1 MKIRPTN
8 KYKLYQETNN
18 SSDGTKITSDDETY
32 GGAINWFNDYINS
45 GQYNELL
52 RRTEEISGSP
62 NTYSGIRSTE
72 ENPTGTSPGLAT
84 QNTKEFMKNPL
95 IYSPEGRTEIYDLH
109 NHGDVGS
116 YYKRFGEY
124 AKPGPDGTKNP
135 RILLG
140 HDELKMETFGE
151 GMGHDA
157 VLAHELGH
165 TDDNQM
171 TIDNEVN
178 EYITSKN
185 KLVTEE
191 GKTGSMLEA
200 FGNPGSY
207 HHDAAANETRA
218 DLIQLRYEMQRDGI
232 FNSTGE
238 KFKEFKKK
246 HLKKVKGKKGIGQRL
261 FNNFS
266 DEDIIDLMNNIAKAE
281 PVDDGLEPPVELV

>member
-8 KYKLYQETNN
+8 KYKIYQET
-18 SSDGTKITSDDETY
+18 SDGTKITPDNETY
-32 GGAINWFNDYINS
+32 GGAITWFNDYINS

-52 RRTEEISGSP
+52 RRTEEISGPP
-62 NTYSGIRSTE
+62 NDYSGIRPTE

-95 IYSPEGRTEIYDLH
+95 IYSPDGRTEIYDLH

-124 AKPGPDGTKNP
+124 AKPGPDGTTNP

-140 HDELKMETFGE
+140 NDKLKMETFGK

-165 TDDNQM
+165 TDKNQM
-171 TIDNEVN
+171 TIDDDVN
-178 EYITSKN
+178 DYITLKN
-185 KLVTEE
+185 TLVTEE
-191 GKTGSMLEA
+191 GKTGSPMQA
-200 FGNPGSY
+200 MGNPEAY
-207 HHDAAANETRA
+207 HHDASSSETRA
-218 DLIQLRYEMQRDGI
+218 DLVQLRYEMQRDGI

-246 HLKKVKGKKGIGQRL
+246 HLKKVKGKEGIGQRL
-261 FNNFS
+261 FKYFS
-266 DEDIIDLMNNIAKAE
+266 DEDIIELMNNIAQAE
-281 PVDDGLEPPVELV
+281 PTDDGLEPPAEQV